1 MLNNNLEILLVS
13 ETKIDTSF
21 PTAQFQ
27 IEGYTTYRLV
37 KNADG
42 GGILFY
48 ISEDIPSTLL
58 SSDMFIE
65 SFYIEINIR
74 KRNGFYSPCTIQI
87 KTGFQTI
94 LKK

>member
-37 KNADG
+37 KNVDG